1 MKTVAIVSA
10 VGGAGR
16 TTLTAALAGLL
27 AARSHTALAI
37 ECDPRNVL
45 ALHFGL
51 RESAR
56 EGLITHLYDP
66 GASGDGW
73 ASAALESDDGVL
85 VLPWGSTTGQTGQAS
100 NGFDADD
107 DGDGSARLDA
117 NRRWLRDLLGRVD
130 LPSNA
135 IALIDAAPWPS
146 AHARQAIEAADL
158 VLGVLTPDAAA
169 CATLPRFTEALVR
182 AGKRTAFIANAVVPA
197 RQLHTDLIAM
207 LRARLGAAMLPYL
220 VHADTGVPNAFA
232 SGSNFCRGAPGSQ
245 AAHDMN
251 GIASWI
257 SHWSTGALAELQ
269 SDLPE
274 GARPAPPDRSTGG
287 RR

>member
-16 TTLTAALAGLL
+16 TTLAASLAGLL

-56 EGLITHLYDP
+56 EGLVTQLYDP
-66 GASGDGW
+66 NPASDVW
-73 ASAALESDDGVL
+73 ARAALQSDDGVL
-85 VLPWGSTTGQTGQAS
+85 VLPWGSVTAEGEPTTHS
-100 NGFDADD
+100 SD
-107 DGDGSARLDA
+107 DGDGGARLDA
-117 NRRWLRDLLGRVD
+117 NRRWLRELLARVD
-130 LPSNA
+130 LPSNTL
-135 IALIDAAPWPS
+135 ALIDAAPWPS
-146 AHARQAIEAADL
+146 AHARQAIEAADI

-182 AGKRTAFIANAVVPA
+182 AGKRTAFVANAVVPA

-207 LRARLGAAMLPYL
+207 LRARLGTAMLPYL

-232 SGSNFCRGAPGSQ
+232 AGANFCRSAPGSQ
-245 AAHDMN
+245 AAHDLN

-257 SHWSTGALAELQ
+257 SHWATGALAELQ

-274 GARPAPPDRSTGG
+274 GASPPPPDRFAGG